1 MTIVSTG
8 WFVGIDVGG
17 TFTDGIAMHGDGRL
31 RVAKVASTPE
41 DPSVAL
47 VEALDELVGSG
58 VAPSEIALVFH
69 GTTVATNALITG
81 RTGRVVLLATEGFR
95 DLMAFRNGTR
105 PALYD
110 LRQPRP
116 NELVP
121 REDRLDVAE
130 RLSGLGEVVRPLSEA
145 EVERVVDEVVR
156 RDPEAVA
163 VAFLFSYLRDDH
175 ERRLAEAVRAALPGV
190 PVTASSEVA
199 REFREYPRTATAVVN
214 AGLRPLVGRYLERAA
229 DGVRQLGVAAPF
241 LVMQSNGGCVPAVRA
256 SREAHRLVLSGPT
269 AGVTGTIALA
279 ERHGLDRVIS
289 FDMGGTSLDVCLVHG
304 GVPPTTSI
312 QVVEDHPVLV
322 PSLDIVTAGAGGGSI
337 ASVDRAGRLRVGPG
351 SAGADPGPA
360 AYARGGVDATL
371 TDAHVVC
378 GILGDELAGGLRL
391 DAAAAE
397 RAVTAVGKPLG
408 LDPLAAAE
416 GIIAVAAAHG
426 VRALRRVSVERGV
439 DPRAFT
445 LVAFGGAGPLLAGR
459 VMDELGVAAV
469 VVPPHPGL
477 FSAAGL
483 VAASV
488 RIDDAQTVLR
498 ALDEDLVPDLLGWYR
513 DASTRLVAQLRE
525 DGIPRTRV
533 RTVASA
539 ECRYEGQGYELE
551 LPLRTVSAAAIRRL
565 RSAFDDRH
573 AAMYGHADPG
583 ARLEAVTV
591 RLSAFGELERHA
603 AAELPRGSRSPLG
616 EAVIAH
622 RRALLGGSR
631 GGPVPVYAR
640 DRLRSRNV
648 VAGPAIVAEMD
659 STTVVRRGH
668 TATVASD
675 GSLWLRGA
683 AT

>member
-1 MTIVSTG
+1 MRAG
-8 WFVGIDVGG
+8 WTVGIDVGG
-17 TFTDGIAMHGDGRL
+17 TFTDGIAVHRDGRL
-31 RVAKVASTPE
+31 RVAKVASTPD

-47 VEALDELVGSG
+47 VEALEELLGSG
-58 VAPSEIALVFH
+58 IGPSEVTLVFH

-81 RTGRVVLLATEGFR
+81 RIGRVVLLATEGFR

-105 PALYD
+105 PELYD

-121 REDRLDVAE
+121 RDDRLDVAE
-130 RLSGLGEVVRPLSEA
+130 RLSGLGEVVRPLSEG
-145 EVERVVDEVVR
+145 EVDRVVDEVVR

-163 VAFLFSYLRDDH
+163 VAFLFSYLRSDH
-175 ERRLAEAVRAALPGV
+175 ERRMAEAVRAALPGV
-190 PVTASSEVA
+190 PVTASSEVT

-229 DGVRQLGVAAPF
+229 RGVQQLGVAAPF
-241 LVMQSNGGCVPAVRA
+241 LVMQSNGGCVPAERA

-279 ERHGLDRVIS
+279 ARHGLDRVIS
-289 FDMGGTSLDVCLVHG
+289 FDMGGTSLDVCLVHD

-322 PSLDIVTAGAGGGSI
+322 PSVDIVTAGAGGGSI
-337 ASVDRAGRLRVGPG
+337 ATVDRAGRLRVGPE

-360 AYARGGVDATL
+360 AYARGGEYATL

-391 DAAAAE
+391 DPAAAE
-397 RAVTAVGKPLG
+397 RAVTAVAEPLG
-408 LDPLAAAE
+408 LDPVACAE
-416 GIIAVAAAHG
+416 GIVAVATAHG

-439 DPRAFT
+439 DPRAFS

-498 ALDEDLVPDLLGWYR
+498 ALDDDIVPELLDWYR
-513 DASTRLVAQLRE
+513 ETTRRLVDQLRE
-525 DGIPRTRV
+525 DGIPRDRV

-539 ECRYEGQGYELE
+539 ECRYEGQGYELG

-565 RSAFDDRH
+565 RAAFDDRH
-573 AAMYGHADPG
+573 DAMYGHADAG
-583 ARLEAVTV
+583 SRLEVVTV
-591 RLSAFGELERHA
+591 RLSAFGELDRHA
-603 AAELPRGSRSPLG
+603 TAEGPRGTRTPG
-616 EAVIAH
+616 PEALLTH
-622 RRALLGGSR
+622 RRAMLGGTR
-631 GGPVPVYAR
+631 MRRVPVYAR
-640 DRLRSRNV
+640 DRMRVRNV
-648 VAGPAIVAEMD
+648 IEGPAIVAEMD
-659 STTVVRRGH
+659 STTVVRAGH

-683 AT
+683 S

>member
-1 MTIVSTG
+1 VTIVRTG